1 MVRWALSQGL
11 TGGTWCWPDE
21 RRVFLL
27 LDGVRVQEL
36 PRRLYE
42 WSDGRLEAD
51 LLYAG
56 TPWAEVKE
64 VSPWLVQL
72 NGLNDPVLQAF
83 LADGLEPEWGYL
95 IESGASLTEVADH
108 LRSLILVR
116 HPLDVPMLLRL
127 ADPAVIAALLQ
138 EGSTPALV
146 PWGPIERLMLPDA
159 VADAWHSWAPA
170 EDEAPPL
177 VPPPAGYRL
186 SEAQLQR
193 LQACDLRRHA
203 RQLMGFVD
211 QHCAGWLT
219 ETSRSQRHAQLIEI
233 VHEARGM
240 GFVSP
245 REWALLCSLM
255 SRLGITTWQGDES
268 VAECLHALTDPQRGS
283 ALARLEAALAATPPL
298 PTT

>member
-1 MVRWALSQGL
+1 MKRWPLSQGL
-11 TGGTWCWPDE
+11 AGEAWSWPIE
-21 RRVFLL
+21 KPVYLL

-42 WSDGRLEAD
+42 WSEGRLEAD

-56 TPWAEVKE
+56 TPWAEVND

-72 NGLNDPVLQAF
+72 NGQGDPVLQTF
-83 LADGLEPEWGYL
+83 LADGLVSEWGYL
-95 IESGASLTEVADH
+95 IESTATLTEVADH

-127 ADPAVIAALLQ
+127 ADPAVIAALLPD
-138 EGSTPALV
+138 GSAPALV
-146 PWGPIERLMLPDA
+146 PWGPIERLVLPDA
-159 VADAWHSWAPA
+159 VADEWCSGTPA
-170 EDEAPPL
+170 DDTAPPL
-177 VPPPAGYRL
+177 VPDPAGYCL
-186 SEAQLQR
+186 SEAQLRR

-219 ETSRSQRHAQLIEI
+219 EPNRQGRHVQLTEI
-233 VHEARGM
+233 VREARGM
-240 GFVSP
+240 GFTSP
-245 REWALLCSLM
+245 REWALMCSLM
-255 SRLGITTWQGDES
+255 ARLGATTWQADEGL
-268 VAECLHALTDPQRGS
+268 AEWRHILTDPERGS
-283 ALARLEAALAATPPL
+283 PVARLEAALAATSSL

>member
-1 MVRWALSQGL
+1 MVSWPLSQGL
-11 TGGTWCWPDE
+11 TGGTWCWPDAQ
-21 RRVFLL
+21 RVFLL

-36 PRRLYE
+36 SRRLYE

-146 PWGPIERLMLPDA
+146 PWGPIERLVLPDA
-159 VADAWHSWAPA
+159 VADAWHSWTPA
-170 EDEAPPL
+170 EDDAPPL
-177 VPPPAGYRL
+177 APAPEGYRL

-203 RQLMGFVD
+203 RQLMDFVD
-211 QHCAGWLT
+211 QYCAGWLT
-219 ETSRSQRHAQLIEI
+219 ETSRPQRHVQLLDI
-233 VHEARGM
+233 VHEARGL
-240 GFVSP
+240 GFTSP

-255 SRLGITTWQGDES
+255 SRLGITAWQGDES
-268 VAECLHALTDPQRGS
+268 VAECLHALTDPKRGS
-283 ALARLEAALAATPPL
+283 ALARLEAALAATPSS